1 MYIGIPKE
9 NGTTN
14 LERRA
19 ILLPK
24 EVSKL
29 VEAGHNVFVEKG
41 LGEGIHINDDEY
53 KEAGAVVMASK
64 RDIFNKSIVVK
75 LKPPLP
81 QEFKLLNNN
90 LLFSMFHSEQNPHY
104 VRALKER
111 KAKAI
116 AMELIQNKAGERLIQ
131 CSKISGEQGMIM
143 AFYLAEKSP
152 SDCNCLVLGYGD
164 VASGALKVAFSLGA
178 NVKIL
183 RKGEYRH
190 IKKLL
195 RNKDIVVNGIQWPKE
210 KRIKRE
216 YLITRDMLSL
226 LNKGAIILDLSVDFP
241 NPIECCRPSPH
252 HKPVYTVDGV
262 RCMSI
267 YGYPRLVP
275 VSSSRRYS
283 GQVLPILLKIAS
295 TSLDKLPKW
304 IKDAIIDPA
313 NFRLHPALLR
323 RSENNLASQRRA
335 QKQTD
340 SFDVQEMLSSKVNQR
355 VNPSTSLTSVPSTP
369 REGTSV
375 RGRVKK
381 SELNRASRT

>member
-1 MYIGIPKE
+1 MDIGIPKE

-19 ILLPK
+19 ILMPK

-41 LGEGIHINDDEY
+41 LGKGIYVDDDEY
-53 KEAGAVVMASK
+53 KEVGAVLMASK

-111 KAKAI
+111 NAKAI
-116 AMELIQNKAGERLIQ
+116 AMELIRNRAGERLVQ
-131 CSKISGEQGMIM
+131 CSQISGEQGMIA

-152 SDCNCLVLGYGD
+152 SDCNVLVLGYGD
-164 VASGALKVAFSLGA
+164 VASGALKIAFSLGA

-210 KRIKRE
+210 KRNKRD

-226 LNKGAIILDLSVDFP
+226 LNKGAIVLDLSVDFP
-241 NPIECCRPSPH
+241 SPIECCRPSPH
-252 HKPVYTVDGV
+252 NKPVYIVDGV

-283 GQVLPILLKIAS
+283 SQVLPILLKIAS
-295 TSLDKLPKW
+295 VPLNKLPKG
-304 IKDAIIDPA
+304 IKDAMIDPA
-313 NFRLHPALLR
+313 NV
-323 RSENNLASQRRA
+323 RSSTA
-335 QKQTD
+335 QKQTS
-340 SFDVQEMLSSKVNQR
+340 SFDVQEMLSLRVIQR
-355 VNPSTSLTSVPSTP
+355 A
-369 REGTSV
+369 
-375 RGRVKK
+375 KK
-381 SELNRASRT
+381 SDFSKASRK

>member
-1 MYIGIPKE
+1 MDIGIPKE

-14 LERRA
+14 LERRV

-41 LGEGIHINDDEY
+41 LGKGIYINDDEY
-53 KEAGAVVMASK
+53 VEAGAVLMTSK

-90 LLFSMFHSEQNPHY
+90 LLLSMLHAEQNPPY
-104 VRALKER
+104 VKALKER

-116 AMELIQNKAGERLIQ
+116 AMELIRNRAGERIVQ
-131 CSKISGEQGMIM
+131 CSDISGEQGMIM

-152 SDCNCLVLGYGD
+152 SDCNVLVLGYGD
-164 VASGALKVAFSLGA
+164 VATGALKIAFSLGA

-190 IKKLL
+190 IKKIL

-210 KRIKRE
+210 KRQKRE
-216 YLITRDMLSL
+216 YLITCDMLSL

-252 HKPVYTVDGV
+252 NKPVYTVGGV
-262 RCMSI
+262 RCLSI

-275 VSSSRRYS
+275 ISSSKRYS
-283 GQVLPILLKIAS
+283 SQILPILLKVAS
-295 TSLDKLPKW
+295 MPLGKLPKS

-313 NFRLHPALLR
+313 DFRLQTVL
-323 RSENNLASQRRA
+323 
-335 QKQTD
+335 KQID
-340 SFDVQEMLSSKVNQR
+340 SFDVREMVSSRVMQR
-355 VNPSTSLTSVPSTP
+355 A
-369 REGTSV
+369 
-375 RGRVKK
+375 KK
-381 SELNRASRT
+381 SDLFKG